1 MRHPVTGAIERE
13 GWRLNIADGG
23 LTTGLR
29 NAAIGSALEAA
40 RGELGAPKRRS
51 RHASTWH
58 QKIAAEVELEIFIK
72 LLDAPRGLD
81 ALKRM
86 VRGGRVDHVAR
97 ITQALNDSGFAA
109 PPLIA
114 FGRESASGREI
125 MVTPRAEAEGPLRTL
140 KALRASPVDRKR
152 AVLRALGAEIARL
165 HRCGFVHG
173 DLTPFNIL
181 IARAEPPRFV
191 LIDHERTRMAGAIAP
206 RRQQM
211 RNLVQLGRFDLPRI
225 TTTDRM
231 RVVAGYTA
239 MIERDARRAFT
250 RRLNAMIVRRIRRD
264 GIARTVKNYGEWASR
279 MNGRFNR
286 EGTRGEGNG

>member
-1 MRHPVTGAIERE
+1 M
-13 GWRLNIADGG
+13 
-23 LTTGLR
+23 
-29 NAAIGSALEAA
+29 
-40 RGELGAPKRRS
+40 PKRRS

-58 QKIAAEVELEIFIK
+58 LRIAAEVDLEIFVK

-81 ALKRM
+81 TLKRM
-86 VRGGRVDHVAR
+86 ARGGRVDHVAR

-114 FGRESASGREI
+114 YGQELASGREI
-125 MVTPRAEAEGPLRTL
+125 MVTPRAEADGPLRTL

-152 AVLRALGAEIARL
+152 AVLHALGAEIARL
-165 HRCGFVHG
+165 HRCGFMHG

-181 IARAEPPRFV
+181 CVRAEPPRFV
-191 LIDHERTRMAGAIAP
+191 LIDHERTRKVGRIAP
-206 RRQQM
+206 RRQKM

-231 RVVAGYTA
+231 RVVAGYVA

-264 GIARTVKNYGEWASR
+264 GIARTVKNDGEWASR
-279 MNGRFNR
+279 INRRFNR
-286 EGTRGEGNG
+286 

>member
-1 MRHPVTGAIERE
+1 MTHAAVETIERE
-13 GWRLNIADGG
+13 GWRLQVAEAG
-23 LTTGLR
+23 LTPELS
-29 NAAIGSALEAA
+29 NAAIAGALEAA

-58 QKIAAEVELEIFIK
+58 LRIGAGVELEVFVK

-81 ALKRM
+81 VLKRM
-86 VRGGRVDHVAR
+86 VGGGRVDHVAR

-114 FGRESASGREI
+114 YGREPASGREV
-125 MVTPRAEAEGPLRTL
+125 MVTPRAEGDGPLVTL
-140 KALRASPVDRKR
+140 KALRASPVARKR
-152 AVLRALGAEIARL
+152 AVLHALGAEIARL

-181 IARAEPPRFV
+181 IVRAEPPRFV
-191 LIDHERTRMAGAIAP
+191 LIDHERTRKAGPLAP
-206 RRQQM
+206 RRQMM

-239 MIERDARRAFT
+239 MIERDARRTLA
-250 RRLNAMIVRRIRRD
+250 RRLNAMMARRIRRD
-264 GIARTVKNYGEWASR
+264 GIGRTVKQYGEWASR
-279 MNGRFNR
+279 TERRFNS
-286 EGTRGEGNG
+286 

>member
-1 MRHPVTGAIERE
+1 MTHAAIETIERE
-13 GWRLNIADGG
+13 GWRLQVADAG
-23 LTTGLR
+23 LTPELR
-29 NAAIGSALEAA
+29 NAAIAGALEAA
-40 RGELGAPKRRS
+40 RGALGAPKRRS
-51 RHASTWH
+51 RHASTWPLR
-58 QKIAAEVELEIFIK
+58 IAAGVELEIYIK
-72 LLDAPRGLD
+72 LLDAPRGLEV
-81 ALKRM
+81 LKGM

-114 FGRESASGREI
+114 YGRELASGREI
-125 MVTPRAEAEGPLRTL
+125 MMTPQAEADGPLRTL
-140 KALRASPVDRKR
+140 RALRDSPVARKR
-152 AVLRALGAEIARL
+152 AVLRALGGEIARL

-181 IARAEPPRFV
+181 IVRAEPPRFV
-191 LIDHERTRMAGAIAP
+191 LIDHERTGRAGAIAP
-206 RRQQM
+206 RRQMM

-239 MIERDARRAFT
+239 MLERDARRAFA

-279 MNGRFNR
+279 TNRRFKR
-286 EGTRGEGNG
+286 